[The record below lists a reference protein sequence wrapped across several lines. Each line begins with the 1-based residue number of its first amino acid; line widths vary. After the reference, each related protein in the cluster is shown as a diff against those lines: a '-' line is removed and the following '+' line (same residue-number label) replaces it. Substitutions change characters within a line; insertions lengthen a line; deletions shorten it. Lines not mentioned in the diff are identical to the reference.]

1 MPFESVTRSLSVAV
15 RVVDDLTGEAIID
28 VRVVARNARRA
39 WTAHGKPDGF
49 HVLTDLPDGAYT
61 LEFEAAGYQPVATP
75 LHLPLPGGNRG
86 VLDMPGENETM
97 LVVQDSTI
105 GSIDSDAGPTPVE
118 VIRFAARDIFT
129 ALPAGSPVVS
139 SRRLSTLAATL
150 DGEAVD
156 SARIAISDLADGTI
170 RLRPF
175 DIVRVLGHRVVRLR
189 PASHYPFGARPRRLA
204 GTVYEAGPGAVV
216 EGATVRVTHLNDEP
230 IATETVGT
238 APENRIQVATY
249 RSALDKRA
257 VDRAARLETRTN
269 ARGRYVLYFPERA
282 DLPLQRISIR
292 CSAPGF
298 TAAAAGSVELAA
310 DAASELPFYLD
321 RA

>member
-15 RVVDDLTGEAIID
+15 RVVDDLTGEAI
-28 VRVVARNARRA
+28 VGARVVARDARRP

-61 LEFEAAGYQPVATP
+61 LHLEAAGYQPVSTP
-75 LHLPLPGGNRG
+75 LHLPLPGGSRG

-97 LVVQDSTI
+97 LVVQDSSI

-118 VIRFAARDIFT
+118 VIRFAARDIFP

-139 SRRLSTLAATL
+139 SRRLSTLAAAI
-150 DGEAVD
+150 DGEGVD
-156 SARIAISDLADGTI
+156 SARIGISDLADGTI

-175 DIVRVLGHRVVRLR
+175 DIVRVLGHRVLRLR
-189 PASHYPFGARPRRLA
+189 PASHYPFGAGPRRLA
-204 GTVYEAGPGAVV
+204 GTVYETGPGPVI

-257 VDRAARLETRTN
+257 VDKASRLETRTN
-269 ARGRYVLYFPERA
+269 TRGRYVLYFPERA
-282 DLPLQRISIR
+282 DLPIQRISIR
-292 CSAPGF
+292 CSAAGF

-310 DAASELPFYLD
+310 DAAGELPIYLD
-321 RA
+321 RV